1 MLEEGKSRRGRLGG
15 ARDAHR
21 AADTRG
27 GRCPLGARQV
37 FALQDFFQPRLEEP
51 VLSICSSTGKGVAQL
66 LCLTSPIPG
75 LAFPQKRGRS
85 SSHPG
90 EVNRGAASWGKPLL
104 HPRSSCLLL
113 AARVASPSLS
123 SVPSGRT
130 PPCRGAVG
138 QGLPHGGARTIW
150 EGAHVTLAGR
160 ERHVKGSAEALFGS
174 GVAAESPA
182 RGPRPHPVPDP
193 SSRGNR
199 AMGRGP
205 QGWFLRGACPESG

>member
-1 MLEEGKSRRGRLGG
+1 M
-15 ARDAHR
+15 
-21 AADTRG
+21 
-27 GRCPLGARQV
+27 
-37 FALQDFFQPRLEEP
+37 
-51 VLSICSSTGKGVAQL
+51 LSICSSTGEGVAQL

-75 LAFPQKRGRS
+75 FAFQPPLPSEKR
-85 SSHPG
+85 
-90 EVNRGAASWGKPLL
+90 EKPLPSRGGQSGCCQL
-104 HPRSSCLLL
+104 GKTSTSSLLL
-113 AARVASPSLS
+113 APRVASPSLS
-123 SVPSGRT
+123 SVLSGRT

-205 QGWFLRGACPESG
+205 QGWFLGGACPASG